1 MKKNKLL
8 FILISL
14 FVAGCEKVEQP
25 SLINHIVPG
34 DFIEDEFVF
43 PMNTITQ
50 LRMYYQSQYD
60 EVYSSFDNIVI
71 SLSKEVDR
79 YHDYE
84 GINNLKTINDSCG
97 SDEYI
102 KVSKELF
109 DLIELSIDIT
119 KLSEGKF
126 NLAMGN
132 IIDLYSSKISDEYVG
147 REDTLFD
154 DEIINEYLANIP
166 SYEEIDEVIKLNKE
180 DNSIKLNKYNDN
192 DVVISLGAIA
202 KGFVM
207 QKAYEFLKVYD
218 YPALFDAGSST
229 MATINNKSEDGW
241 NIGFG
246 SANLEMDGGTLTTVN
261 VKGDHFISTSG
272 DYQQYFKYKDENGN
286 YRLMHHIID
295 PNTGISNSYLRAVT
309 LLSNNASLAVLDAL
323 STVLFNCY
331 DDEEALSMISLFE
344 QSFNC
349 DISFLISKPVI
360 DENEKYNYELFNVLV
375 SSSFDLLT
383 VSEYNSYVVNK
394 TIIDNY

>member
-1 MKKNKLL
+1 MKKNKML
-8 FILISL
+8 FILILL

-50 LRMYYQSQYD
+50 LKMYYQSQYD
-60 EVYSSFDNIVI
+60 EVYSSFDEIVI

-97 SDEYI
+97 SDQYI
-102 KVSKELF
+102 KVSNELF
-109 DLIELSIDIT
+109 ELIQLSIDIT

-132 IIDLYSSKISDEYVG
+132 IIDLYASKISDEYVG

-154 DEIINEYLANIP
+154 DEIINEYLVNIP

-207 QKAYEFLKVYD
+207 QKAYDFLKVYD
-218 YPALFDAGSST
+218 YPALLDAGSST
-229 MATINNKSEDGW
+229 MATINNKSEAGW

-246 SANLEMDGGTLTTVN
+246 SANLEMESSSLTTVN
-261 VKGDHFISTSG
+261 VKGDYFISTSG

-295 PNTGISNSYLRAVT
+295 PNPGISNNYLRAVT

-344 QSFNC
+344 KSYKC
-349 DISFLISKPVI
+349 DISFLMTKPVI
-360 DENEKYNYELFNVLV
+360 ESNGKFNYELFNVIV
-375 SSSFDLLT
+375 ASSFDSLT
-383 VSEYNSYVVNK
+383 VSEYNQYVINK
-394 TIIDNY
+394 NIIDNY

>member
-1 MKKNKLL
+1 MKKNKML

-50 LRMYYQSQYD
+50 LKMYYQSQYD
-60 EVYSSFDNIVI
+60 EVYSSFDEIVI

-97 SDEYI
+97 SDQYI
-102 KVSKELF
+102 KVSNELF
-109 DLIELSIDIT
+109 ELIQLSIDIT

-132 IIDLYSSKISDEYVG
+132 IIDLYASKISDEYVG

-154 DEIINEYLANIP
+154 DEIINEYLVNIP
-166 SYEEIDEVIKLNKE
+166 SYEEIDEVIQLNKE

-207 QKAYEFLKVYD
+207 QKAYDFLKVYD

-229 MATINNKSEDGW
+229 MATINNKSEAGW

-261 VKGDHFISTSG
+261 VKGDYFISTSG
-272 DYQQYFKYKDENGN
+272 DYQQYFKYKNESGN

-295 PNTGISNSYLRAVT
+295 PNTGISNNYLRAVT
-309 LLSNNASLAVLDAL
+309 LLSNNASLAILDAL

-331 DDEEALSMISLFE
+331 DDKEALSMISLFE
-344 QSFNC
+344 KSYKC
-349 DISFLISKPVI
+349 DISFLMTKPVI
-360 DENEKYNYELFNVLV
+360 ESNGKFNYELFNVIV
-375 SSSFDLLT
+375 ASSFDSLT
-383 VSEYNSYVVNK
+383 VSEYNQYVINK
-394 TIIDNY
+394 NIIDNY

>member
-1 MKKNKLL
+1 MKRKNLLLL
-8 FILISL
+8 FISM
-14 FVAGCEKVEQP
+14 FVVGCEKVEQP

-50 LRMYYQSQYD
+50 LKMYYQSQYD

-71 SLSKEVDR
+71 SLSREVDR

-97 SDEYI
+97 SDQYI
-102 KVSKELF
+102 KVSNELF
-109 DLIELSIDIT
+109 ELIQLSIDIT

-132 IIDLYSSKISDEYVG
+132 IIDLYASKISDEYVG

-166 SYEEIDEVIKLNKE
+166 SYEEIDEVIQLNKE

-192 DVVISLGAIA
+192 NVVISLGAIA

-207 QKAYEFLKVYD
+207 QKAYDFLKVYD

-295 PNTGISNSYLRAVT
+295 PNTGISNNYLRAVT
-309 LLSNNASLAVLDAL
+309 LLSNNTSLAILDAL

-349 DISFLISKPVI
+349 DISFLMTKPVI
-360 DENEKYNYELFNVLV
+360 ESNGKFNYELFNVMV
-375 SSSFDLLT
+375 ASSFDSLT
-383 VSEYNSYVVNK
+383 VSEYNQYVINK
-394 TIIDNY
+394 NIIDNY